1 MKKTYVDE
9 LYNYINC
16 LEEEMYYG
24 IESLKYQSEPW
35 WIELIFSQMIFNIV
49 EQYFIVKKYEKFPLK

>member
-1 MKKTYVDE
+1 MKETYVDE

-24 IESLKYQSEPW
+24 IESLKISNRV
-35 WIELIFSQMIFNIV
+35 LMN
-49 EQYFIVKKYEKFPLK
+49 